1 MYICM
6 YVYKYTCVYVF
17 MCVYV
22 RLLSSHTPCSCTI
35 DDVHALAQLRFCDI
49 FHVLPF
55 ESS

>member
-6 YVYKYTCVYVF
+6 YVYKYTFVYVF

-22 RLLSSHTPCSCTI
+22 RLLSSRTPCSCTI
-35 DDVHALAQLRFCDI
+35 DYVHIMEQLRFCDI
-49 FHVLPF
+49 FHVPPF